1 MSEPKVT
8 FSWKNYFRPTPKNL
22 EAFSAMVRRI
32 ISVIAGTTII
42 MESSR
47 WVPFGILLAGAVM
60 DELKN
65 FFAHVAE
72 GDREVVSVSYPE
84 ELSDRVDVKTE
95 IKSGEKEGST

>member
-8 FSWKNYFRPTPKNL
+8 FSWRNYFRPTPKNL
-22 EAFSAMVRRI
+22 ENFASSARRI
-32 ISVIAGTTII
+32 VAVIAGTTII

-47 WVPFGILLAGAVM
+47 WVPFGILLAGAVL

-65 FFAHVAE
+65 FFAHAAE

-84 ELSDRVDVKTE
+84 EIAGQVEIKTE
-95 IKSGEKEGST
+95 TKHEESGTT

>member
-1 MSEPKVT
+1 MNEKVT
-8 FSWKNYFRPTPKNL
+8 FSWRNYMRPTPKNL
-22 EAFSAMVRRI
+22 EYIAAGARRI
-32 ISVIAGTTII
+32 IAVVAGTTII

-47 WVPFGILLAGAVM
+47 WVPFGILLAGAVL

-84 ELSDRVDVKTE
+84 DVSSQVTVKTE
-95 IKSGEKEGST
+95 TKKADE

>member
-22 EAFSAMVRRI
+22 ENFASSARRI
-32 ISVIAGTTII
+32 VAVIAGTTII

-47 WVPFGILLAGAVM
+47 WVPFGILLAGAIL

-65 FFAHVAE
+65 FFAHAAE
-72 GDREVVSVSYPE
+72 GDQEVVSISYPE
-84 ELSDRVDVKTE
+84 NVADQVTVKTE
-95 IKSGEKEGST
+95 TKKEE